1 MKKIL
6 LLCSLIIFFITGCN
20 NKNEYED
27 APSVLLLDFYAT
39 DTIETKTNMEYID
52 GVVVNEEQIDH
63 YVKPNSQFY
72 LHVKLDNPNS
82 YEILSITIND
92 TKYQSFNFEKF
103 SNFNEII
110 IQFTSKNP
118 GIEYYQIMQIK
129 YVENET
135 IKDVNV
141 DLATAI
147 IKVGVSQVDI
157 PSIHVEVTKQLY
169 TILLNFK
176 IIDNL
181 IYNAVYRF
189 ILLKDEQIIDMKDL
203 ANIDTSCA
211 FGNLEEGKTYNL
223 MVICYADLLDGNGVS
238 AVTIYNEEIQSYS
251 KIEIKNLEIYPDK
264 VNYDLEF
271 NIVPLS
277 YKVILNDEVDV
288 TGLSEISQ
296 LDPNKTYKLTIIYRE
311 FNVDFEQK
319 VDYYFTTSSYETPY
333 VLNFNTSIN
342 KNDISYE
349 ILLYEAYSRIVETK
363 MELFDQNNNLI
374 NTSFNLKDT
383 FDNLEC
389 NSLYKFVFSYTYIID
404 DVQTTSSQT
413 KFVMTSPLQKP
424 DFNPIIVTFEDY
436 IYCSYETYDIDN
448 VIKSV
453 NIYMLSSIN
462 QETPLSDKYNCF
474 SGLEENSY
482 YDILY
487 RVYYD
492 YNDGLGIRE
501 AVYTYHVKTKNELNK
516 IYYQLDLQEDKTTLT
531 IDNIN
536 YVNNPS
542 LKINYIELR
551 EAQDVDTPGDII
563 KTYQVIDNQVVLKNL
578 ESQKQYFILI
588 YYSYNCYNQLGIY
601 NTKYSDSFI
610 IN

>member
-27 APSVLLLDFYAT
+27 TPSVLLLDFYAT

-110 IQFTSKNP
+110 IQFTSQNP

-147 IKVGVSQVDI
+147 IKVGISQVDI

-203 ANIDTSCA
+203 TNIDTSCA

-238 AVTIYNEEIQSYS
+238 AITIYNEEIQSYS

-296 LDPNKTYKLTIIYRE
+296 LDANKTYKLTIIYRE

-319 VDYYFTTSSYETPY
+319 VD
-333 VLNFNTSIN
+333 
-342 KNDISYE
+342 
-349 ILLYEAYSRIVETK
+349 
-363 MELFDQNNNLI
+363 
-374 NTSFNLKDT
+374 
-383 FDNLEC
+383 
-389 NSLYKFVFSYTYIID
+389 
-404 DVQTTSSQT
+404 
-413 KFVMTSPLQKP
+413 
-424 DFNPIIVTFEDY
+424 
-436 IYCSYETYDIDN
+436 
-448 VIKSV
+448 
-453 NIYMLSSIN
+453 
-462 QETPLSDKYNCF
+462 
-474 SGLEENSY
+474 
-482 YDILY
+482 
-487 RVYYD
+487 
-492 YNDGLGIRE
+492 
-501 AVYTYHVKTKNELNK
+501 
-516 IYYQLDLQEDKTTLT
+516 
-531 IDNIN
+531 
-536 YVNNPS
+536 
-542 LKINYIELR
+542 
-551 EAQDVDTPGDII
+551 
-563 KTYQVIDNQVVLKNL
+563 
-578 ESQKQYFILI
+578 
-588 YYSYNCYNQLGIY
+588 
-601 NTKYSDSFI
+601 
-610 IN
+610 

>member
-52 GVVVNEEQIDH
+52 GVVVNKEQIDH

-72 LHVKLDNPNS
+72 LHVKLDNHNS

-110 IQFTSKNP
+110 IQFSSQNP

-141 DLATAI
+141 DLATAN

-189 ILLKDEQIIDMKDL
+189 ILLKDKQIIDMKDL
-203 ANIDTSCA
+203 TNIDTSCA

-238 AVTIYNEEIQSYS
+238 AITIYNEEIQSYS

-436 IYCSYETYDIDN
+436 IYCSYEAYDIDN

-516 IYYQLDLQEDKTTLT
+516 IYYQLDLQEDKATLT

-551 EAQDVDTPGDII
+551 EAQDVNTPGDII

-578 ESQKQYFILI
+578 ESKKQYFILI